1 MYVLIKFIKD
11 SWLVLLASL
20 VFGLG
25 VSGIYGQLK
34 GRIEQNAQLKI
45 ARELKGLFGEDAMID
60 PVIDPDDPE
69 GKRVIYYQANRNG
82 QTLGYA
88 LEAVGVGFAGDIG
101 LLIAIDAELQILKG
115 YTVLKSNESPG
126 IGDKIKD
133 AEFKGQFG
141 DCPVGEKLIVTKSGD
156 RGVADERIVSI
167 TGATIS
173 SQAVVDIVNGG
184 VEHLRKTV
192 KQ

>member
-1 MYVLIKFIKD
+1 MIVKFLKD
-11 SWLVLLASL
+11 SWLVLLAAL

-34 GRIEQNAQLKI
+34 PRIEQNAQLKI
-45 ARELKGLFGEDAMID
+45 ARELKELFGEDAMID
-60 PVIDPDDPE
+60 PKIDPEDSD
-69 GKRVIYYQANRNG
+69 GKRVLYYQANRSG

-88 LEAVGVGFAGDIG
+88 LEAVGGGFADNIR
-101 LLIAIDAELQILKG
+101 LLLAVDAEFEKLKG
-115 YTVLKSNESPG
+115 IAVLKSNETPG
-126 IGDKIKD
+126 FGDKIKD

-141 DCPVGEKLIVTKSGD
+141 DCPVGQKLIVTKSGE
-156 RGVADERIVSI
+156 RSVVDEKIVSI

-184 VEHLRKTV
+184 VERLREIV
-192 KQ
+192 K